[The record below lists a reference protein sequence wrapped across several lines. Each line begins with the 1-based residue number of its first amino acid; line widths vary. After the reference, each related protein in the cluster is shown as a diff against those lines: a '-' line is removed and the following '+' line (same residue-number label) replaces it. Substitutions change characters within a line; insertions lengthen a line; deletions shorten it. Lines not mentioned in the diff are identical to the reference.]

1 MIEPSSYV
9 KHYASAKQRFLQAS
23 IARFFQL
30 EFPKLFGPT
39 IRDKVAQELVALVEK
54 QLPAKDHLRPGQCVW
69 NAISRFTRPNSP
81 RRRIVPV
88 TLTLVDETDIEL
100 YVQGVRVQTI
110 RDRALDRMLWEAFHQ
125 GGLLSMRDMGLLTLN
140 SYNQIARWRRRLE
153 RKDGRIRPHPGSLQ
167 DFGSTVSHKA
177 IIVTKVFY
185 EQKDPLQVAKDVKHT
200 PKAVD
205 RYLKDFHRVRTSYLF
220 NPDRAFIQ
228 QVTGMSKNL
237 IQQYIQ
243 LIQQHEKGA

>member
-1 MIEPSSYV
+1 MIEPSTYV
-9 KHYASAKQRFLQAS
+9 KHYSSAKQRFLKAS
-23 IARFFQL
+23 IMNFFGR
-30 EFPKLFGPT
+30 EFPKFFGPT
-39 IRDKVAQELVALVEK
+39 MREKVARELVALVEK

-69 NAISRFTRPNSP
+69 NAISRFTRPDSS

-88 TLTLVDETDIEL
+88 ILTLVDETDIEL
-100 YVQGVRVQTI
+100 YVQGTAIQAI
-110 RDRALDRMLWEAFHQ
+110 RDRALDRMLLEAFRQ
-125 GGLLSMRDMGLLTLN
+125 GGLLTMRDIGLLTLN

-153 RKDGRIRPHPGSLQ
+153 QKDGRIRPHPGSLQ
-167 DFGSTVSHKA
+167 DFGSTISHKA

-185 EQKDPLQVAKDVKHT
+185 EQKDPLRVAKDVKHT

-228 QVTGMSKNL
+228 QVTGMSKQL
-237 IQQYIQ
+237 IEQYIQ
-243 LIQQHEKGA
+243 LIKKNEKGA